1 MDHGHKLFNFHEGYH
16 VNNSIAP
23 IIGSRK
29 FDFFVKLVFL
39 DVILRSSDKKSVKVE
54 NARRMHQIPIN

>member
-23 IIGSRK
+23 IVGSRK
-29 FDFFVKLVFL
+29 LNELLNLFFRCHTKKFRQKIGQDRKCKTDAL
-39 DVILRSSDKKSVKVE
+39 D
-54 NARRMHQIPIN
+54 PY